1 VTFTREQAVQ
11 ELAEVIRVYPRR
23 GGPFPDG
30 GKLLQNR
37 RRTREEEWNERRTKK
52 QRLSDWSRKGAAN
65 PEVVAD
71 LLLGISLDGTKATE
85 SAFKASELIAQKYQW
100 SLSFDDDIAL
110 GTYLISCLVKVGYYK
125 PKQLWGNNFVS
136 LHVRKNAIVGFAE
149 TDAWLSRGPL
159 KRWSKAIDD
168 EGRRLVSPS
177 RPQLKRTEYK
187 PSAKHFE
194 GNENLQLVLE
204 ATGKNVDVYQNA
216 PSVWVRAV
224 MQLERNPYSINQK
237 VLEVVNKIASD
248 PKRAPP
254 RTDPEIEKDIV
265 THKEKYIEAH
275 RKAGIWKDIKKKEHR
290 TLGHLNH
297 LLSLE
302 IESRKEKD
310 DPPQIY
316 LTDDQRE
323 RINEHI
329 GLRRSLAR
337 IRNQIEKTH
346 LQFKRE
352 VRKANDLGTEP
363 FFQRAFADS
372 RGRLYLSKSRV
383 NYQSGDLCRGLLQFS
398 EGAKVP
404 RNARKHLWVHLANT
418 YGVKGTEKERAKR
431 GEKLRFKA
439 LRYAKNPI
447 DTYDEWSEAA
457 SDKWQFIRACFEVRD
472 VLKEK
477 NHVSHLIVEIDQSMS
492 ALQHIALIR
501 GDADLADRVNMGTTH
516 HDAYQEVADGIRDL
530 DGQPDNVKRKIV
542 KLAFMGWVYGGNWT
556 TAAKR
561 YHASIADIK
570 FLQNLGWQRRADLA
584 VTVVRALNAHLP
596 GFGNYKKA
604 LRDISRNQLL
614 SRRRI
619 PHARWITPS
628 GFEVRYY
635 SQQTKT
641 VRPYIAAL
649 KDGESATEGRPATI
663 KLRAKRPLEAVDEKK
678 LIRAMAPNFVHSV
691 DATVAHYVLMR
702 VGEAGDYVVSVH
714 DAFGTHLKSVRTTAK
729 AFRDYL
735 VELYGATSTFNPPAL
750 LSPALSPMIEE
761 KDYRKMIDKAF
772 KSPHIIDGLI

>member
-1 VTFTREQAVQ
+1 MLTREQAVQ
-11 ELAEVIRVYPRR
+11 ELGEVIRVYPR
-23 GGPFPDG
+23 GGGGFPDG

-194 GNENLQLVLE
+194 GNENFQLVLE
-204 ATGKNVDVYQNA
+204 ATGKNVDIYQNA

-224 MQLERNPYSINQK
+224 TQLESNPYSINQE
-237 VLEVVNKIASD
+237 VLKVVNKIARD

-254 RTDPEIEKDIV
+254 RTDPEIEKDIA
-265 THKEKYIEAH
+265 THKKKYIRGH
-275 RKAGIWKDIKKKEHR
+275 RKVGIWKDFEKKEHR

-302 IESRKEKD
+302 IESRRKKD

-329 GLRRSLAR
+329 DLRRSLAR
-337 IRNQIEKTH
+337 IRNQVEETH
-346 LQFKRE
+346 LQFRQE
-352 VRKANDLGTEP
+352 VLKANDLGTEP

-398 EGAKVP
+398 VGAKVP

-418 YGVKGTEKERAKR
+418 YGIKGNEKERAKR
-431 GEKLRFKA
+431 GEGLRFKA

-457 SDKWQFIRACFEVRD
+457 SDKWQFIRVCFEVRD
-472 VLKEK
+472 VLKKK
-477 NHVSHLIVEIDQSMS
+477 NHISQLIVEIDQSMS

-501 GDADLADRVNMGTTH
+501 GDTDIADRVNMGATH
-516 HDAYQEVADGIRDL
+516 RDAYQEVADGIRDL
-530 DGQPDNVKRKIV
+530 DGESDNVKRKIV

-556 TAAKR
+556 TAAKK
-561 YHASIADIK
+561 YHASIADIT
-570 FLQNLGWQRRADLA
+570 FLRNIGWQGREGLA
-584 VTVVRALNAHLP
+584 VAVVRALNAHLP

-663 KLRAKRPLEAVDEKK
+663 RLRAKRPLEAEDEKK

-714 DAFGTHLKSVRTTAK
+714 DAFGTHLKNVRTTAK

-761 KDYRKMIDKAF
+761 KDYRKMIDKAL